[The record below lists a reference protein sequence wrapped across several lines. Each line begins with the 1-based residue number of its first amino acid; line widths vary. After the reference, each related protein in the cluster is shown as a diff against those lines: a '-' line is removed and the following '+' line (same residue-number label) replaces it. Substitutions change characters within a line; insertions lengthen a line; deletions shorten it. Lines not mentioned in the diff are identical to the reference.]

1 MTRVGRSPALLVAG
15 WLLVGC
21 LPMQEPA
28 PPPTEVIP
36 ELVIVTPTVGLPVT
50 PEPAVAGRYTV
61 RPGDTLSGIA
71 ANFGVSEAEIVAVND
86 LADRDRLF
94 AGQELAIPA
103 STATAP

>member
-50 PEPAVAGRYTV
+50 PEPVVAGRYTV
-61 RPGDTLSGIA
+61 QPGDTLSGIA
-71 ANFGVSEAEIVAVND
+71 TRFGVSEAELAAVND

-94 AGQELAIPA
+94 AGQELTIPA
-103 STATAP
+103 PTEPAP